1 MGKIKLNVLGLSY
14 SQTQT
19 GAYALVL
26 SEEDGDR
33 RIPIIIGGVE
43 AQSIAIQLEELE
55 PPRPLTHDLFK
66 SFAEAF
72 AVSVLEVNIYRL
84 EEGIFYSELICQ
96 KGDNK
101 IRIDSRTSD
110 AVAIALRFKCPIYT
124 TNEIIDKAGIVLSIE
139 GEPQEPTIPS
149 QSEPEAEQSTT
160 SASGSG
166 GQFSTYSKSQLE
178 SMLDDAIRDEDY
190 EKASLIR
197 DELDKRS

>member
-26 SEEDGDR
+26 SEEDGAR

-72 AVSVLEVNIYRL
+72 GVSVVEVNIYRL
-84 EEGIFYSELICQ
+84 EEGIFYSELICE
-96 KGDNK
+96 KGPSR

-110 AVAIALRFKCPIYT
+110 AVAIALRFRCPIFT
-124 TNEIIDKAGIVLSIE
+124 TEEIIEKAGIVLSIE
-139 GEPQEPTIPS
+139 GEAEDPLISS
-149 QSEPEAEQSTT
+149 QPESEVSKPEKRS
-160 SASGSG
+160 
-166 GQFSTYSKSQLE
+166 QFTEYSVSQLDGLLE
-178 SMLDDAIRDEDY
+178 DAIRDEDY
-190 EKASLIR
+190 ERASLIR
-197 DELDKRS
+197 DEIGRRGE